1 MSQPSQQGGSTYLF
15 VLSVLLV
22 LKTFWFKY
30 TSLFQIHGGNRTR
43 WTQDTAP
50 IRNNLIFFLHKR
62 KMNIVC
68 TKSWGI
74 VSFGFFSRTAQAMC
88 LLATERRNP
97 PPKELLDATGLTIRR
112 LVLHISI
119 YYHELIHVML
129 CKYFSTQFFG
139 RDHMSAKYWFLLGPT
154 LAQCTP
160 CKGTHASQRWIQPG
174 FQTLLEEL

>member
-62 KMNIVC
+62 KMNISLHKKLRHRFICFILTNCSGNVFAC
-68 TKSWGI
+68 NRKAKSTAERIVGCYRFDNTSPCPTYKYILRAFPGLLTTYLLTRYYTYTRSRGVWGSSNQI
-74 VSFGFFSRTAQAMC
+74 
-88 LLATERRNP
+88 
-97 PPKELLDATGLTIRR
+97 
-112 LVLHISI
+112 
-119 YYHELIHVML
+119 
-129 CKYFSTQFFG
+129 
-139 RDHMSAKYWFLLGPT
+139 MS
-154 LAQCTP
+154 
-160 CKGTHASQRWIQPG
+160 H
-174 FQTLLEEL
+174 